1 LLGAGCAH
9 RSRAFEIGGTRREKR
24 GLLATAALARLLQR
38 SRFKMAPSSSRT
50 LTWFALMVLCLQLT
64 ACELAKGIFK
74 AGVWVGVLGI
84 VIVVALVGWG
94 FSRLR

>member
-1 LLGAGCAH
+1 
-9 RSRAFEIGGTRREKR
+9 
-24 GLLATAALARLLQR
+24 
-38 SRFKMAPSSSRT
+38 MAPSSSRT

-74 AGVWVGVLGI
+74 AGVWVGVLGV

-94 FSRLR
+94 LSRLR